1 MERSERCAAT
11 LTSPTPVD
19 DRRWSTEH
27 PHVMLLFLA
36 LFISIILLGFNPFL
50 FLDYFVA
57 NLIVLQFEISA
68 CMYSNKA
75 LFIVR
80 AIYLVGCALVPPYVF

>member
-1 MERSERCAAT
+1 
-11 LTSPTPVD
+11 LTIDHGQLSI
-19 DRRWSTEH
+19 
-27 PHVMLLFLA
+27 LFLA

>member
-1 MERSERCAAT
+1 
-11 LTSPTPVD
+11 LTIDHGQLSI
-19 DRRWSTEH
+19 
-27 PHVMLLFLA
+27 LFLA

-68 CMYSNKA
+68 STQTKHCS
-75 LFIVR
+75 
-80 AIYLVGCALVPPYVF
+80 